1 MLKGFAAVMLQS
13 LVGLLLGI
21 LVNAFNKAA
30 ERLSAYDRPAAGVL
44 LKLVPVAVAALGL
57 GALWPALSD
66 EWQVTI
72 PGLFFV
78 TMYFGTQTSL
88 MEDVVRLA

>member
-1 MLKGFAAVMLQS
+1 MKGFASVMLQS
-13 LVGLLLGI
+13 LVGLVLGI
-21 LVNAFNKAA
+21 LVNALNKAA
-30 ERLSAYDRPAAGVL
+30 EARLAVYDRPAAGVL
-44 LKLVPVAVAALGL
+44 LKLVPVAAAALGL
-57 GALWPALSD
+57 GALFPAFSA